1 MPISQIHWLTLA
13 LAGTQVPGLGNW
25 EITHFSTEATMFDLT
40 LCLAIYLAIDLILL
54 CLGFVQM
61 LRQESQV
68 AQVLAITLL
77 WPWVVFQAAL
87 SIGLKIIRQLRVIV
101 GKTLYEMRLILGV

>member
-1 MPISQIHWLTLA
+1 MISLI
-13 LAGTQVPGLGNW
+13 LG
-25 EITHFSTEATMFDLT
+25 
-40 LCLAIYLAIDLILL
+40 IYLAIDLFLL
-54 CLGFVQM
+54 GLGFIQM

-87 SIGLKIIRQLRVIV
+87 SIGLKIIRQLRVIA
-101 GKTLYEMRLILGV
+101 GKTLYEMRSILGV

>member
-1 MPISQIHWLTLA
+1 
-13 LAGTQVPGLGNW
+13 
-25 EITHFSTEATMFDLT
+25 MFDLT

-87 SIGLKIIRQLRVIV
+87 SIGLKIIRQLRVVV
-101 GKTLYEMRLILGV
+101 GKTLYEMRSILGV

>member
-1 MPISQIHWLTLA
+1 
-13 LAGTQVPGLGNW
+13 
-25 EITHFSTEATMFDLT
+25 
-40 LCLAIYLAIDLILL
+40 
-54 CLGFVQM
+54 M

-77 WPWVVFQAAL
+77 WPWVVFQVTL
-87 SIGLKIIRQLRVIV
+87 SIGLKIIRQLGVIA